1 MPIVMRL
8 DRMLA
13 QRKIT
18 SKELAARVGVS
29 EVTVSCI
36 KRGRVQGIRFAQ
48 LEAFCQ
54 VLRCKPGDL
63 IDYVEPGRACSGG
76 APRPHASRMDG
87 GPSRRVL

>member
-13 QRKIT
+13 QRTIT
-18 SKELAARVGVS
+18 SKELAERVGIS
-29 EVTVSCI
+29 AVTVSCI
-36 KRGRVQGIRFAQ
+36 KRGRVHGIRFAQ

-63 IDYVEPGRACSGG
+63 IDYVEPE
-76 APRPHASRMDG
+76 
-87 GPSRRVL
+87 GPSRRAL

>member
-1 MPIVMRL
+1 MPIVMRV

-13 QRKIT
+13 RRKIT

-63 IDYVEPGRACSGG
+63 IDYVEP
-76 APRPHASRMDG
+76 
-87 GPSRRVL
+87 